1 MAVVATAAA
10 RRARRRRGVRTRRL
24 VRGLVGAVACF
35 ALAEAITRLELVDLR
50 YLPRASTVL
59 ARLVGLLG
67 QAEFLTAV
75 AATLQAWAIGLA
87 IAVAVAVPAG
97 ILLGSSRR
105 CYQATRAL
113 VEFLRP
119 IPSVALI
126 PLAILLFGQ
135 GLQLK
140 TSLIAYASFW
150 PLLFNTVYGVQ
161 DVDPIAKDTAR
172 SFGLGRLAVL
182 GRVTLP
188 AASPFIATGVRVAS
202 AIALILAI
210 STELLAGAAGG
221 IGSFILRASSGGGNA
236 DLVYAATA
244 MTGVLGLVLNW
255 ALLLVAVAW
264 QLATMGGRSI
274 FFPPLTEIL
283 SQARTSWLS
292 GPASSAFLTPAV
304 ASDVLPSLGR
314 LLGGWLLAVAA
325 GVSVGTAIGLVR
337 NLADYLDPVIEFV
350 RAIPPPAMIPPFLV
364 VLGLGSDMKIALI
377 AVGVVW
383 PILLNTIDGVRSV
396 DPVLMD
402 TGRTFRTG
410 RLRRLG
416 LIVLPSASPRIF
428 AGLRVSLSLA
438 LILMVIS
445 EMVAASG
452 GIGFTIVQAERS
464 FAITQM
470 WAGILLLG
478 VLGYLL
484 NSLLLLVERRV
495 LAWHRGARG
504 TQESA

>member
-1 MAVVATAAA
+1 MSTQTVSTRPLR
-10 RRARRRRGVRTRRL
+10 RRARWRPADP
-24 VRGLVGAVACF
+24 VGM
-35 ALAEAITRLELVDLR
+35 ALR
-50 YLPRASTVL
+50 
-59 ARLVGLLG
+59 
-67 QAEFLTAV
+67 
-75 AATLQAWAIGLA
+75 W
-87 IAVAVAVPAG
+87 
-97 ILLGSSRR
+97 
-105 CYQATRAL
+105 
-113 VEFLRP
+113 
-119 IPSVALI
+119 
-126 PLAILLFGQ
+126 
-135 GLQLK
+135 
-140 TSLIAYASFW
+140 
-150 PLLFNTVYGVQ
+150 
-161 DVDPIAKDTAR
+161 
-172 SFGLGRLAVL
+172 
-182 GRVTLP
+182 
-188 AASPFIATGVRVAS
+188 
-202 AIALILAI
+202 
-210 STELLAGAAGG
+210 
-221 IGSFILRASSGGGNA
+221 
-236 DLVYAATA
+236 
-244 MTGVLGLVLNW
+244 LVL
-255 ALLLVAVAW
+255 LVVAVAW

-383 PILLNTIDGVRSV
+383 PILLNTIGGVRSV

-410 RLRRLG
+410 RLRRLVF
-416 LIVLPSASPRIF
+416 IVLPSASPRIF
-428 AGLRVSLSLA
+428 AGLRVSLSLS

-445 EMVAASG
+445 EMVAATG

-464 FAITQM
+464 FAIKQM

-484 NSLLLLVERRV
+484 NSLLLLVERGV

>member
-1 MAVVATAAA
+1 MASVAA
-10 RRARRRRGVRTRRL
+10 RRVRRAVRAPRL
-24 VRGLVGAVACF
+24 ARGLVGAVACF
-35 ALAEAITRLELVDLR
+35 ALAEAITRLELVDPR

-87 IAVAVAVPAG
+87 IAVAAAVPAG

-140 TSLIAYASFW
+140 TSLIVYASFW
-150 PLLFNTVYGVQ
+150 QVLFNTVYGVQ

-172 SFGLGRLAVL
+172 SFGFGRLAIL
-182 GRVTLP
+182 GRVALP

-255 ALLLVAVAW
+255 ALLLVERRALAW
-264 QLATMGGRSI
+264 QQRS
-274 FFPPLTEIL
+274 ER
-283 SQARTSWLS
+283 AR
-292 GPASSAFLTPAV
+292 
-304 ASDVLPSLGR
+304 
-314 LLGGWLLAVAA
+314 
-325 GVSVGTAIGLVR
+325 
-337 NLADYLDPVIEFV
+337 
-350 RAIPPPAMIPPFLV
+350 
-364 VLGLGSDMKIALI
+364 
-377 AVGVVW
+377 
-383 PILLNTIDGVRSV
+383 
-396 DPVLMD
+396 
-402 TGRTFRTG
+402 
-410 RLRRLG
+410 
-416 LIVLPSASPRIF
+416 
-428 AGLRVSLSLA
+428 
-438 LILMVIS
+438 
-445 EMVAASG
+445 
-452 GIGFTIVQAERS
+452 
-464 FAITQM
+464 
-470 WAGILLLG
+470 
-478 VLGYLL
+478 
-484 NSLLLLVERRV
+484 
-495 LAWHRGARG
+495 
-504 TQESA
+504 